1 MERLW
6 AGWRMEYVAP
16 EKRAGKGH
24 SGRKRKAGCL
34 FCQVA
39 AKRPAGGNLV
49 LATTPLALV
58 MLNLYPYNVGHVIV
72 APRRHLAS
80 PEGLKPEEA
89 VEMTSWLGR
98 MIRALKREYRPHGFN
113 LGVNLGRVAGAG
125 IVGHLHWHIV
135 PRWNGDTNFMP
146 VLANTKVV
154 PESLDRTYRRLR
166 RALEGP
172 GPRRR
177 AR

>member
-1 MERLW
+1 VERLW

-16 EKRAGKGH
+16 KKRP
-24 SGRKRKAGCL
+24 GRARKTCL
-34 FCQVA
+34 FCEMA
-39 AKRPAGGNLV
+39 AKRPAGKNLI
-49 LATTPLALV
+49 LAVTPLALV
-58 MLNLYPYNVGHVIV
+58 MMNLYPYNVGHVMV

-80 PEGLKPEEA
+80 PEGMKPEEA
-89 VEMTSWLGR
+89 VEVTSWLGR

-146 VLANTKVV
+146 VLADTKVL
-154 PESLDRTYRRLR
+154 PEAIGRTYQRLR
-166 RALEGP
+166 RALDGP
-172 GPRRR
+172 EPRRR

>member
-1 MERLW
+1 
-6 AGWRMEYVAP
+6 MEYVAP
-16 EKRAGKGH
+16 EKRPGKGR
-24 SGRKRKAGCL
+24 SGRKPKAGCL

-39 AKRPAGGNLV
+39 AKRPAGGNLI

-58 MLNLYPYNVGHVIV
+58 MLNLYPYNVGHVMV

-80 PEGLKPEEA
+80 PEGLRPEEA
-89 VEMTSWLGR
+89 VEVTSWLGR

-146 VLANTKVV
+146 VLANTKVL

>member
-1 MERLW
+1 
-6 AGWRMEYVAP
+6 MEYVAP

-58 MLNLYPYNVGHVIV
+58 MLNLYPYNVGHVMV

-80 PEGLKPEEA
+80 PEGLRPEEA

-113 LGVNLGRVAGAG
+113 LGANLGRVAGAG

-146 VLANTKVV
+146 ALANTKVL

>member
-1 MERLW
+1 VERLW
-6 AGWRMEYVAP
+6 AGWRMAYVAP
-16 EKRAGKGH
+16 EKVPGRRPRKGK
-24 SGRKRKAGCL
+24 AACL
-34 FCQVA
+34 FCEMA
-39 AKRPAGGNLV
+39 AKRPGGKNLILAVTPLV
-49 LATTPLALV
+49 LV
-58 MLNLYPYNVGHVIV
+58 MMNLYPYNVGHVMV
-72 APRRHLAS
+72 APHRHLAS
-80 PEGLKPEEA
+80 PEGMKPEEA
-89 VEMTSWLGR
+89 VEVTSWLGR
-98 MIRALKREYRPHGFN
+98 VIGAIRREYRPHGFN

-146 VLANTKVV
+146 VLADTKVL
-154 PESLDRTYRRLR
+154 PEPIGRTYQRLR